1 MPKFEI
7 SITNNQEIFP
17 VNIDEIKKSAALILE
32 YAVESLKILDDSCLR
47 DYDIED
53 KTISIDILLTD
64 NEEIEELNS
73 SYRGLDKPTDVLAFA
88 LFADNPDLEAIPED
102 EIPLGEVVISIET
115 AKLQADNNDIPLI
128 EEIYFLLAHGILHL
142 MGYDHPDDESLEML
156 MEIQAEILAS
166 IR

>member
-1 MPKFEI
+1 MPNFEI

-17 VNIDEIKKSAALILE
+17 VHLDEIEKSAGLILE
-32 YAVESLKILDDSCLR
+32 YAVSSLKILDESVLR

-53 KTISIDILLTD
+53 KTISVDILLTD

-88 LFADNPDLEAIPED
+88 LFADNPDLDAIPEN
-102 EIPLGEVVISIET
+102 EIPLGEVVISVET
-115 AKLQADNNDIPLI
+115 AKLQADNNDIELM
-128 EEIYFLLAHGILHL
+128 EEIMFLLAHGILHL
-142 MGYDHPDDESLEML
+142 MGYDHPDEESLEML
-156 MEIQAEILAS
+156 LEIQAEILAS